1 MKGNDYF
8 DIFGAAHSIGASAID
23 GGLKMA
29 GGALGGINR
38 MADAKI
44 KGVMCI
50 LGKCGGGNRKP
61 GTHRP
66 RPIRTTKKP
75 LRPPFVKPPSTGLPA
90 WQLYKLKKAGLG
102 SSEIYG

>member
-1 MKGNDYF
+1 
-8 DIFGAAHSIGASAID
+8 
-23 GGLKMA
+23 MA

-38 MADAKI
+38 MTDAKI

-50 LGKCGGGNRKP
+50 LGKCGGGNKKP
-61 GTHRP
+61 GTRRPRPIRTTRP

-75 LRPPFVKPPSTGLPA
+75 LRPPFNKPPVTGLPA
-90 WQLYKLKKAGLG
+90 WALYKPEKAGLG